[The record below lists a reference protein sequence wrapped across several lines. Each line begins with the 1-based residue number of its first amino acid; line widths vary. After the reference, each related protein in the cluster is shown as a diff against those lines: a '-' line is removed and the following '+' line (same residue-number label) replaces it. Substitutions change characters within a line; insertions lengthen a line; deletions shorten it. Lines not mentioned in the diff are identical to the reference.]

1 VIGRLAFVLLL
12 VFAAARSV
20 AAVELGLPVDC
31 TPGRDCFIQN
41 YVDND
46 PGPGRRDY
54 ACGPLSYDGHVGTD
68 FRVPDRAAMLR
79 GVAVVA
85 AAPGVVRATRDGMAD
100 ISIRET
106 GREAVAGREA
116 GNSVLIDHGD
126 GWETQYSHLRRDS
139 VRVHPGDRVKAGA
152 VLGLIGLS
160 GLTEFPHVHFEVRH
174 KGRPLDPFV
183 GSEPVACGA
192 SGPGLWRAEI
202 RERVAYQATGGLAA
216 GFAGAAPEAE
226 AVRRGEQEA
235 PTRKAPAWVFWVD
248 LFGVTVG
255 DEQRFRLVGPDGAVL
270 VDSRQILA
278 ESKVAWFAFTGK
290 RTPAEGWAPGS
301 YRGDYVLTRAGTEVV
316 RLVREVEL
324 R

>member
-160 GLTEFPHVHFEVRH
+160 GLRA
-174 KGRPLDPFV
+174 GRSIPSSGPNRWHAERV
-183 GSEPVACGA
+183 GRACGGRK
-192 SGPGLWRAEI
+192 SGSGWPIRRLADWRPVSPAP
-202 RERVAYQATGGLAA
+202 RQRPKR
-216 GFAGAAPEAE
+216 FGAAS
-226 AVRRGEQEA
+226 RRRRRA
-235 PTRKAPAWVFWVD
+235 RRRPWC
-248 LFGVTVG
+248 
-255 DEQRFRLVGPDGAVL
+255 
-270 VDSRQILA
+270 S
-278 ESKVAWFAFTGK
+278 
-290 RTPAEGWAPGS
+290 GS
-301 YRGDYVLTRAGTEVV
+301 ICSA
-316 RLVREVEL
+316 
-324 R
+324 

>member
-202 RERVAYQATGGLAA
+202 RERVAYQATGGLA
-216 GFAGAAPEAE
+216 
-226 AVRRGEQEA
+226 
-235 PTRKAPAWVFWVD
+235 
-248 LFGVTVG
+248 
-255 DEQRFRLVGPDGAVL
+255 
-270 VDSRQILA
+270 
-278 ESKVAWFAFTGK
+278 
-290 RTPAEGWAPGS
+290 PGS